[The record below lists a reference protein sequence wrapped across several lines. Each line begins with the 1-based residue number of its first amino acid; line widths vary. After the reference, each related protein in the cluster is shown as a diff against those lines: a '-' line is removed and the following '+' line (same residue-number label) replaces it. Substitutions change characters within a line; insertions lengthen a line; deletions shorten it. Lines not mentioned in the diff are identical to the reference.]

1 LPPTVIVAA
10 PADVDAKAAPIQ
22 KPSAQV
28 NAEIEAREKNRESR
42 VCMEG
47 PKCG

>member
-1 LPPTVIVAA
+1 VIVAA
-10 PADVDAKAAPIQ
+10 PADVDAKAAAIQ
-22 KPSAQV
+22 KPSAKM
-28 NAEIEAREKNRESR
+28 NAREKNRESR